1 MIQVILYSRRDCH
14 LCDQAEAYL
23 AALQDEFPHQLAVVD
38 IDNSPALQRQYGL
51 DIPVV
56 EIGPLTL
63 KAPISL
69 AELTKALASASLG
82 EAAKAGARGVATPQP
97 VAGQA
102 QSQRVYQ
109 TSSTWTRS
117 DDITYWLSKHY
128 LAILNLVVAL
138 YVGLPF
144 LAPVLMKAGYEK
156 PAAIIYK
163 VYGATCHQLAY
174 RSFFLFGEQ
183 VVYPRQ
189 AAGMEGL
196 LSFQQA
202 SGIPEGSDNTAI
214 FAARNFVGNPVMGYK
229 VALCERDIA
238 LYGSILL
245 FGIVFAL
252 SRRRIPALPWYL
264 WLLFGVLPI
273 AIDGLSQLFSQLPM
287 SFIPYRES
295 TPYLRVLTGFLFG
308 FTTAWFGYP
317 TIEQS
322 MRDTQEMM
330 ETKRLKT
337 QAVSSKQQIRD

>member
-1 MIQVILYSRRDCH
+1 MIRVTLYSRPDCH
-14 LCDQAEAYL
+14 LCEQVEAEL
-23 AALQDEFPHQLAVVD
+23 ASLQKEFPHQLTVVN
-38 IDNSPALQRQYGL
+38 IENSPALQRQFGP

-63 KAPISL
+63 KAPISRS
-69 AELTKALASASLG
+69 ELIRALASASLA
-82 EAAKAGARGVATPQP
+82 EAPAQGDAQNQAAPNAAAGKRT
-97 VAGQA
+97 
-102 QSQRVYQ
+102 YQ
-109 TSSTWTRS
+109 TGTTWTRS

-144 LAPVLMKAGYEK
+144 LAPVLMTAGYEK

-163 VYGATCHQLAY
+163 FYSATCHQLAY

-183 VVYPRQ
+183 LVYPRQ
-189 AAGMEGL
+189 AAGLHEL
-196 LSFQQA
+196 LTFQQA
-202 SGIPEGSDNTAI
+202 TGIPEGNTTADI
-214 FAARNFVGNPVMGYK
+214 FAARNFVGNSMIGYK

-245 FGIVFAL
+245 FGLIFAL
-252 SRRRIPALPWYL
+252 SGRRIRPLRWYW
-264 WLLFGVLPI
+264 WLLFGILPI
-273 AIDGLSQLFSQLPM
+273 ALDGLSQLFSQPPLN
-287 SFIPYRES
+287 FIPYRES

-330 ETKRLKT
+330 EAKRLKT
-337 QAVSSKQQIRD
+337 KAEPAAGQVKE